1 VTKWTSTAL
10 SVTNKYQSERSRRPF
25 ENKTLKTV
33 IKCTST
39 ALSVTESFYFCI
51 LNFLNN
57 YMTANTLF
65 YIIIA
70 IIIINFIVDKVLDA
84 LNAKHFNDALPKDL
98 QDVYDET
105 EYKKS
110 QNYKATNYKFGIIT
124 STFSIVL
131 TLGFLFFD
139 GFEFVDTIARS
150 YSENP
155 IIIALIFFGI
165 IMIGSDI
172 ITTPFSYFSTFVIE
186 EKFGFNKTTIKTFF
200 IDKLKG
206 WLMIAIVGGG
216 IFALIIWFYNSTS
229 QYFWLYAW
237 GLVAVFTIFMNMF
250 YSRLIVPLFNKQT
263 PLEEGTLRDNISAYA
278 KTVGFNLDKIFVLNG
293 SKRSTKANAYF
304 SGFGSEKR
312 VTLYDTLI
320 NDLDEEEIV
329 AVLAHEVGHYKKKH
343 IIFNLLSSILLT
355 GLTLYI
361 LSLFISNPLL
371 SNALGV
377 EIPSFH
383 IGLIAFGMLYS
394 PISEITG
401 LIMNYFSRV
410 FEYQA
415 DDYAK
420 NTFKAEPLITS
431 LKKLSKNSLS
441 NLTPHPAYVFMHYS
455 HPTLLQRIKNLR
467 K

>member
-1 VTKWTSTAL
+1 MTST
-10 SVTNKYQSERSRRPF
+10 
-25 ENKTLKTV
+25 
-33 IKCTST
+33 
-39 ALSVTESFYFCI
+39 
-51 LNFLNN
+51 
-57 YMTANTLF
+57 TLF

-70 IIIINFIVDKVLDA
+70 IIIISFIVDKILDA
-84 LNAKHFNDALPKDL
+84 LNAKHFNDALPSEL

-105 EYKKS
+105 DYKKS
-110 QNYKATNYKFGIIT
+110 QEYKATNYRFGLLT
-124 STFSIVL
+124 SSFSLAL
-131 TLGFLFFD
+131 TLAFLFLD
-139 GFEFVDTIARS
+139 GFEFVDNIARS
-150 YSENP
+150 FSDYP

-172 ITTPFSYFSTFVIE
+172 ITTPFAYYSTFVIE
-186 EKFGFNKTTIKTFF
+186 EKFGFNKTTKKTFF
-200 IDKLKG
+200 LDKLKG
-206 WLMIAIVGGG
+206 WLMTAIVGGG
-216 IFALIIWFYNSTS
+216 LLALIIWFYQSTGT
-229 QYFWLYAW
+229 YFWLYAW
-237 GLVAVFTIFMNMF
+237 GLVAVFVLFINMF
-250 YSRLIVPLFNKQT
+250 YSKLIVPLFNKQK
-263 PLEEGTLRDNISAYA
+263 PLEAGTLRDKISEYA
-278 KTVGFNLDKIFVLNG
+278 QTVGFKLDKIFVIDG

-320 NDLDEEEIV
+320 NDLEEEEIV

-343 IIFNLLSSILLT
+343 IIFNLFASILTT
-355 GLTLYI
+355 GLMLYI

-383 IGLIAFGMLYS
+383 IGLIAFGMLYA

-401 LIMNYFSRV
+401 LIMNLFSRK

-415 DDYAK
+415 DDNAK
-420 NTFKAEPLITS
+420 TTYKAEPLITS

-455 HPTLLQRIKNLR
+455 HPTLLQRIVNLR

>member
-1 VTKWTSTAL
+1 MNST
-10 SVTNKYQSERSRRPF
+10 
-25 ENKTLKTV
+25 
-33 IKCTST
+33 
-39 ALSVTESFYFCI
+39 
-51 LNFLNN
+51 
-57 YMTANTLF
+57 TLF
-65 YIIIA
+65 YIIIT
-70 IIIINFIVDKVLDA
+70 IIVINFIVDKVFDA
-84 LNAKHFNDALPKDL
+84 LNAKHFNDELPTDL
-98 QDVYDET
+98 QDVYDDT

-110 QNYKATNYKFGIIT
+110 QNYKATNYKFSILT

-131 TLGFLFFD
+131 TLGFLLFD
-139 GFEFVDTIARS
+139 GFEFVDDIARG
-150 YSENP
+150 YSSNP

-165 IMIGSDI
+165 IMIASDI
-172 ITTPFSYFSTFVIE
+172 LTIPFSYYSTFVIE
-186 EKFGFNKTTIKTFF
+186 EKFGFNKTTKKTFF
-200 IDKLKG
+200 LDKIKS
-206 WLMIAIVGGG
+206 WLMMAILGGG
-216 IFALIIWFYNSTS
+216 ILALIIWFYQATEEH
-229 QYFWLYAW
+229 FWLYAW

-250 YSRLIVPLFNKQT
+250 YAKLIVPLFNKQT
-263 PLEEGTLRDNISAYA
+263 PLETGELRDKISAYA
-278 KTVGFNLDKIFVLNG
+278 KTVGFKLDKIFVIDG

-320 NDLDEEEIV
+320 NDLEDEEIV

-343 IIFNLLSSILLT
+343 IIFNLAASILLT

-371 SNALGV
+371 SQALGV
-377 EIPSFH
+377 ETASFH
-383 IGLIAFGMLYS
+383 VGLIAFMLLYS
-394 PISEITG
+394 PISEVTG
-401 LIMNYFSRV
+401 LVMNVFSRK

-420 NTFKAEPLITS
+420 TTYKGEPLITS